1 MCTGLV
7 QACSNEVTSFYFK
20 PKSKRF
26 AFDKQPLGI
35 KTLNNILPSSY
46 KEGSLKRK
54 TAVHT
59 VYVVEEGL
67 IRDRTGHGS
76 NVLFIY
82 EKIPWLKKIS

>member
-20 PKSKRF
+20 PKSRRF

-35 KTLNNILPSSY
+35 KTLINILPWPY
-46 KEGSLKRK
+46 KEESLKRK

-59 VYVVEEGL
+59 AYVVEDRL
-67 IRDRTGHGS
+67 IRHRTGHWS
-76 NVLFIY
+76 NALFIY
-82 EKIPWLKKIS
+82 QKIP